1 MVNLPL
7 GLTIRLVVALAAARH
22 PIHVSSAVITARPG
36 ATEAVIILRAF
47 ADDFPPGT
55 HRAAIARYLAARFTI
70 TDRSGRRIA
79 LRVDSARM
87 EGPSVV
93 TALTAAI
100 PAGLAGARVWHGVL
114 AERFSDQVNIV
125 RAHYAGRVASLLFTA
140 SDSAKPLP

>member
-1 MVNLPL
+1 MVNLAL
-7 GLTIRLVVALAAARH
+7 GAAIQLLASLTAARH
-22 PIHVSSAVITARPG
+22 PIHASSAVITARPG
-36 ATEAVIILRAF
+36 AAVAEIILRAF

-55 HRAAIARYLAARFTI
+55 HPAAVARYLAVRFTI

-79 LRVDSARM
+79 LRVDSARR

-93 TALTAAI
+93 TTLTAAI

-114 AERFSDQVNIV
+114 AERFSDQVNLV